1 MADEIKSLVV
11 RYDGTINEFKDNVL
25 NEDGSIKDVKF
36 RNKVVFIYG
45 SSDNVTT
52 DDLIQSIWVSDND
65 NGKFFDL
72 VNLGKFTDE
81 LNYINGLRT
90 YGIPIDGG
98 SESKTYEADLQGGQ
112 GLMLKGINGINV
124 RFNPNN
130 AERDTDASGKEY
142 WTIEIGLGNDI
153 YNADTGKI
161 NEGLLPDYI
170 LGQLMFGGTI
180 ENRQVIS
187 TEPTEP
193 EIYIK
198 PTQSFIDKFEFNS
211 NLKELEINAYNFP
224 PDKFE
229 GVYFIVTK
237 PSFEGEGM
245 PPLTMPVTWAG
256 VEYLVGDWF
265 LSNGVEW
272 VKIDNTESVSSV
284 AGLRGN
290 ITAENLITKLTDEEL
305 TDRLVSLNEISA
317 MFSVKV
323 ITPSN

>member
-25 NEDGSIKDVKF
+25 YSDGSIKDAEF

-45 SSDNVTT
+45 SRDDVTT
-52 DDLIQSIWVSDND
+52 DNLIQSIWVSDND

-72 VNLGKFTDE
+72 TNIGNITGA

-90 YGIPIDGG
+90 YGIPINDTNPQ
-98 SESKTYEADLQGGQ
+98 TYEADLQGGQ
-112 GLMLKGINGINV
+112 GLLLKGINGINV

-130 AERDTDASGKEY
+130 TDPSSDASGTEY

-153 YNADTGKI
+153 YNAETGKI
-161 NEGLLPDYI
+161 NESLLPDYI

-180 ENRQVIS
+180 ENRREVSIE
-187 TEPTEP
+187 TNEP

-198 PTQSFIDKFEFNS
+198 PTKSFIDKFGFEPDTVDILVTPSNFN
-211 NLKELEINAYNFP
+211 AA
-224 PDKFE
+224 DFE
-229 GVYFIVTK
+229 GVYFIAKRPEGGGATNNMIYPVKWQGVT
-237 PSFEGEGM
+237 
-245 PPLTMPVTWAG
+245 
-256 VEYLVGDWF
+256 YDYGDWF

-272 VKIDNTESVSSV
+272 VKIDNTDAVTEV

-305 TDRLVSLNEISA
+305 PDRLVTLNEISA
-317 MFSVKV
+317 MISVKV

>member
-25 NEDGSIKDVKF
+25 NGDGSIKDAEF

-52 DDLIQSIWVSDND
+52 DNLIQSIWVSDND

-72 VNLGKFTDE
+72 TNMGNISGA

-90 YGIPIDGG
+90 YGIPING
-98 SESKTYEADLQGGQ
+98 EFPQTYEADLQGGQ
-112 GLMLKGINGINV
+112 GLLLKGINGINV
-124 RFNPNN
+124 RFNPSNTEHN
-130 AERDTDASGKEY
+130 SDANGKEY

-153 YNADTGKI
+153 YNAETGKI
-161 NEGLLPDYI
+161 NESLLPDYI

-180 ENRQVIS
+180 ENRQLLS

-198 PTQSFIDKFEFNS
+198 PTKSFIDKFGFNP
-211 NLKELEINAYNFP
+211 NTVDIQVFP
-224 PDKFE
+224 YTFDAANYE
-229 GVYFIVTK
+229 GVYFIVKHPTA
-237 PSFEGEGM
+237 EGSGSTINM
-245 PPLTMPVTWAG
+245 PYPVVWQG
-256 VEYLVGDWF
+256 VTYDVGDWF

-272 VKIDNTESVSSV
+272 VKIDNTDAVTEV

-290 ITAENLITKLTDEEL
+290 ITTENLITKLTDEEL
-305 TDRLVSLNEISA
+305 TDRLVSLKEISA